1 MRMRRRMALMSRE
14 LNIKIILDRRYFYFL
29 VTIGTLQFLALYILL
44 FKVQYMVWELK
55 DFLVK

>member
-1 MRMRRRMALMSRE
+1 MSRE

-29 VTIGTLQFLALYILL
+29 VTISVLQFLALYILL